1 MVEVVDVVVLDVVD
15 VDVLVVDD
23 ELLVVDSATDDE
35 VDEEALVP
43 SALLVSSLHALKVR
57 PRTPTVRT
65 ARARRVVMCP
75 VCQHEP
81 AKNVQ
86 VSG

>member
-1 MVEVVDVVVLDVVD
+1 MVEVVDVLVLDVVD
-15 VDVLVVDD
+15 VEVLVVDD

-35 VDEEALVP
+35 VEELAPVL

-57 PRTPTVRT
+57 PRTPTVRA

-75 VCQHEP
+75 VCQHGTR
-81 AKNVQ
+81 KNVQ

>member
-1 MVEVVDVVVLDVVD
+1 MVDVVDEVVLDVVD

-23 ELLVVDSATDDE
+23 ELLVVDSATD
-35 VDEEALVP
+35 VDVVVLP
-43 SALLVSSLHALKVR
+43 LLLSALLVSSLHALAVR
-57 PRTPTVRT
+57 ARTPTVRT

-75 VCQHEP
+75 VCQHRRQ
-81 AKNVQ
+81 KNVQ